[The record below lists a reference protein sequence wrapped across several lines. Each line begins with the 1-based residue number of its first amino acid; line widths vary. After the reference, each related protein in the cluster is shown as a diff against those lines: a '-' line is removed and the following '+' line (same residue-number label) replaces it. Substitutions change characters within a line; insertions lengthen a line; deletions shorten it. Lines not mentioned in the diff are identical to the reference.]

1 MLVHGNGFAVGG
13 GAAERVRVEL
23 DARGGLPGFALIG
36 LAGAPARDARE
47 RVQAAVLNSGFAF
60 PRKRLTA
67 NLASGSAPRSGPAFD
82 LVLACCVLAV
92 QDEFDPERLGQ
103 IGLFAEL
110 GLGGDLR
117 PCPSVSAVTQAAAAA
132 GLSGLGVAQA
142 DLREAHAIGALP
154 VAGLPSLAAVA
165 ALLRARPG
173 GGGPRAGRA
182 AVA

>member
-92 QDEFDPERLGQ
+92 QEQLDASRLAR

-117 PCPSVSAVTQAAAAA
+117 PGTSAAAVAEAAGAA
-132 GLSGLGVAQA
+132 GLAGLVVADG
-142 DLREAHAIGALP
+142 DLRDARAAGAVA
-154 VAGLPSLAAVA
+154 VAGLRSLTGVA
-165 ALLRARPG
+165 ALLSGRSG
-173 GGGPRAGRA
+173 AGRA
-182 AVA
+182 RSGPVVAS